1 MYSIGQLA
9 KMSNSTVRTL
19 RYYDEIGLLKPAKLS
34 DGNHRYYDSKA
45 IEKLH
50 NIVLLKEL
58 GFELETIRSI
68 LKENIKSSKELLQL
82 RLELIEEEQ
91 ARLEQK
97 KKKVNTILQVIDMEG
112 KDDWETIFNTASTIK
127 KYNRKE
133 IAERWD
139 SHFTEKEQNV
149 LRDLPVLGENNPLV
163 MEWIQLL
170 KETKEHIHVDP
181 ASEKGQQLAKEW
193 VNMIHVFY
201 KGDRQLANKV
211 WDIGFKKKE
220 NIEFYQFEPEMIDF
234 IERLQIHYY
243 KNAENLNEKT
253 NDE

>member
-97 KKKVNTILQVIDMEG
+97 KKKINTILQVIDMEG

-127 KYNRKE
+127 KYNHKE

-139 SHFTEKEQNV
+139 SHF
-149 LRDLPVLGENNPLV
+149 
-163 MEWIQLL
+163 
-170 KETKEHIHVDP
+170 
-181 ASEKGQQLAKEW
+181 AKEW

-243 KNAENLNEKT
+243 KNTENLNKET